1 MSSERIVHWLESW
14 GHLDLRASCV
24 LVALVVATSFLP
36 VPRTFVFIGAG
47 AAFGMRS
54 LLVILPVAAVGSVLA
69 CLLARYVFRD
79 WVERQ
84 IEKRPTWR
92 LIAQAVNDEGW
103 RIMALMR
110 FFGPMPNSAQNYLFG
125 LTKIGLLP
133 YFLITTICT
142 APQLIFFNYLGASG
156 RALLLEDGSSLKRG
170 LIIAAAISMAAIVF
184 LVSRRVRAILAR
196 KTGVACAGPVCG
208 EQVVQN

>member
-14 GHLDLRASCV
+14 GHLDLPAAGV
-24 LVALVVATSFLP
+24 LAALVVASSFLP
-36 VPRTFVFIGAG
+36 VPRTFVVIGAG
-47 AAFGMRS
+47 AAFGLKS
-54 LLVILPVAAVGSVLA
+54 LVVILPVAAVASVLA
-69 CLLARYVFRD
+69 CMLARSVLRG

-84 IEKRPTWR
+84 IEKRATWR

-125 LTKIGLLP
+125 LTKIGLVP
-133 YFLITTICT
+133 YTVITTVCT
-142 APQLIFFNYLGASG
+142 MPQLVFYTYLGASG
-156 RALLLEDGSSLKRG
+156 RALLLEEGSSLKRT
-170 LIIAAAISMAAIVF
+170 LIVVAVVTMVAIVF

-196 KTGVACAGPVCG
+196 KTGVICAVPICG

>member
-1 MSSERIVHWLESW
+1 MSSERIVQWLESW
-14 GHLDLRASCV
+14 GHLDLPAACV
-24 LVALVVATSFLP
+24 LAALVVASSFLP

-54 LLVILPVAAVGSVLA
+54 LLIILPIAAVASMLA
-69 CLLARYVFRD
+69 CLLARYILRS

-84 IEKRPTWR
+84 IEKRDTWR

-110 FFGPMPNSAQNYLFG
+110 LCGPMPNSAQNYLFG

-133 YFLITTICT
+133 YFLVTTICT
-142 APQLIFFNYLGASG
+142 APQLVFFNYLGASG

-170 LIIAAAISMAAIVF
+170 LIVAAAVSTAAIVV
-184 LVSRRVRAILAR
+184 LVFRRVRAILAR
-196 KTGVACAGPVCG
+196 KTGVVCAGRICS

>member
-1 MSSERIVHWLESW
+1 MSPERIVQWLESW
-14 GHLDLRASCV
+14 GHLDVPAACV
-24 LVALVVATSFLP
+24 LAALVTASSFLP
-36 VPRTFVFIGAG
+36 FPRTFVVIGAG
-47 AAFGMRS
+47 AAFGMES
-54 LLVILPVAAVGSVLA
+54 LIVILPVAATAAVLA
-69 CLLARYVFRD
+69 ALLARHALRG

-84 IEKRPTWR
+84 IEKRETWR
-92 LIAQAVNDEGW
+92 VIAQAVNDEGW

-133 YFLITTICT
+133 YTVITTLCT
-142 APQLIFFNYLGASG
+142 MPQLVMYTYLGASG
-156 RALLLEDGSSLKRG
+156 RALLLDEGSSLKRV
-170 LIIAAAISMAAIVF
+170 LMAIAVVTMVAIVF

-196 KTGVACAGPVCG
+196 KTGIVCAEARLR